1 MTKDS
6 PMARENR
13 ARVPSSCV
21 PTDAQ
26 RAASQAFA
34 TQFDRLREETDEL
47 LKLKRA
53 AQQMLAT
60 RPASQF
66 DSLCHLLDSLLPR
79 DHDSQRR
86 LARAVQI
93 DPGVLQRLRA
103 STLDPL
109 DAPPTPMVLLS
120 RAILMDFATF
130 WTLAQRDHLRLV
142 RSGAQ
147 TTARAGDDASRG
159 DATLAAFLAAWER
172 DERDDPPHGAAKE
185 P

>member
-1 MTKDS
+1 MMVSTAPVLKNAKTLTSDLETTMTKDS

-79 DHDSQRR
+79 IPR
-86 LARAVQI
+86 
-93 DPGVLQRLRA
+93 
-103 STLDPL
+103 
-109 DAPPTPMVLLS
+109 
-120 RAILMDFATF
+120 
-130 WTLAQRDHLRLV
+130 
-142 RSGAQ
+142 
-147 TTARAGDDASRG
+147 
-159 DATLAAFLAAWER
+159 
-172 DERDDPPHGAAKE
+172 
-185 P
+185 